1 MGNRT
6 VKSSQSDSGTSG
18 TKPQDEELTVRAN
31 RGIGDMKPVE
41 DVPLVAF
48 CALYLLACQVG
59 VVVGS
64 SGLCLLG

>member
-18 TKPQDEELTVRAN
+18 TQPQDGELTVRAD
-31 RGIGDMKPVE
+31 RGIGDTEPVE
-41 DVPLVAF
+41 GVPLVAF

-59 VVVGS
+59 VIAGS
-64 SGLCLLG
+64 SGLCFLG